1 MMSIVLKN
9 PHREKLDAKLQK
21 LAKLQ
26 SEIKRLENADK
37 VSARKLDSRRKIVIG
52 GCVIKAVANGKLNQS
67 WIENLVLS
75 FASDRDKAIFDF
87 GKTESENGDTD
98 GVASAQ
104 RE

>member
-1 MMSIVLKN
+1 MSIVLKS
-9 PHREKLDAKLQK
+9 PTREKLETKLQK

-37 VSARKLDSRRKIVIG
+37 SAARKLDSRRKIVLG
-52 GCVIKAVANGKLNQS
+52 GCLIKAVSTGKIS
-67 WIENLVLS
+67 ESYIENLVNA

-87 GKTESENGDTD
+87 GKSESENNANES
-98 GVASAQ
+98 VVIAN

>member
-1 MMSIVLKN
+1 MSIVLKS
-9 PHREKLDAKLQK
+9 PTREKLETKLQK

-26 SEIKRLENADK
+26 ADIKRLENADK
-37 VSARKLDSRRKIVIG
+37 ISARKLDSRRKIVIG
-52 GCVIKAVANGKLNQS
+52 GCVIKAVSDGKLNQS

-75 FASDRDKAIFDF
+75 FASERDKAIFDF
-87 GKTESENGDTD
+87 AKSESENGDTD

>member
-1 MMSIVLKN
+1 MSIVLKT
-9 PHREKLDAKLQK
+9 PHREKLETKLQK

-26 SEIKRLENADK
+26 SEIKRLESADK
-37 VSARKLDSRRKIVIG
+37 TAARKLDSRRKIVLG
-52 GCVIKAVANGKLNQS
+52 GCLLKAQASGKIS
-67 WIENLVLS
+67 ESYIENLVNA

-87 GKTESENGDTD
+87 AKTESENRDVD

>member
-1 MMSIVLKN
+1 MSIVLKS
-9 PHREKLDAKLQK
+9 PHREKLDSKLQK

-52 GCVIKAVANGKLNQS
+52 GCVIKAVASGKLSDS
-67 WIENLVLS
+67 WIQNLVMS

-87 GKTESENGDTD
+87 GKTESENGDND
-98 GVASAQ
+98 GVVIAN

>member
-1 MMSIVLKN
+1 MSIVLKS
-9 PHREKLDAKLQK
+9 PSREKLETKLQK

-52 GCVIKAVANGKLNQS
+52 GCVIKAVSEGKLNSS

-75 FASDRDKAIFDF
+75 FASERDKAIFDF
-87 GKTESENGDTD
+87 AKTESENGSDD
-98 GVASAQ
+98 GVASAN